1 MELTI
6 LVDPASRTCS
16 FREVGALCAGD
27 SWSPVVVENVRG
39 ADAATL
45 SLSLRRPDGRVLA
58 AASSF
63 ERVPGHVA
71 CFRSPSLTLATE
83 ELAAWWAEL
92 ADESESDGPSDV
104 ELERAARLEVSDS
117 SRTWAL
123 CDVPVLLRPVGEPTA
138 HVIDMSM
145 LETPLRL
152 STVDDLFSAVR
163 SMATAAGI
171 RVETEE

>member
-6 LVDPASRTCS
+6 LADPATRTCS
-16 FREVGALCAGD
+16 FREVRALCAGD

-39 ADAATL
+39 ADPATL
-45 SLSLRRPDGRVLA
+45 RMSLRRPDGRALA

-71 CFRSPSLTLATE
+71 CFRTSMTLSTDA
-83 ELAAWWAEL
+83 LAGWWSEL

-104 ELERAARLEVSDS
+104 EIERPARLEISDA
-117 SRTWAL
+117 SRTWVL
-123 CDVPVLLRPVGEPTA
+123 CDVPVLLRPVGEPEVR
-138 HVIDMSM
+138 VIDMSS

-152 STVDDLFSAVR
+152 STVDDLFAAVR

-171 RVETEE
+171 AVETEE